1 MILKMQEK
9 DSFLRVGVIGSRKYE
24 NRQKIKEFIFH
35 LKTKYG
41 NDTVVISGGCL
52 NGADKYAKKYALE
65 LGLQY
70 EEFPPAHHQHN
81 LYCRF
86 PEEQYGKPYKVS
98 NFFKRNKQIAIFS
111 DVIAAFIPNG
121 DKASGS
127 RYTLNVGVKLGKK
140 TIIFN

>member
-1 MILKMQEK
+1 MQEK
-9 DSFLRVGVIGSRKYE
+9 DSSLRVAIIGSRKYE
-24 NRQKIKEFIFH
+24 NRSKIKEFVFH
-35 LKTKYG
+35 LKKKYG
-41 NDTVVISGGCL
+41 TDTTIISGGCPD
-52 NGADKYAKKYALE
+52 GADKYAKKYALE

-111 DVIAAFIPNG
+111 DIIVAFIPDLEPAN
-121 DKASGS
+121 GS
-127 RYTLNVGVKLGKK
+127 RYTLKVGVKLNKK

>member
-1 MILKMQEK
+1 MQEK
-9 DSFLRVGVIGSRKYE
+9 DLSLRVAVIGSRKYE
-24 NRQKIKEFIFH
+24 NRQKIKQFLFH
-35 LKTKYG
+35 LKGKYG
-41 NDTVVISGGCL
+41 EDTVIISGVCL
-52 NGADKYAKKYALE
+52 DGADKYAKKYALE

-70 EEFPPAHHQHN
+70 EEFPPAHHAHN

-111 DVIAAFIPNG
+111 DVIAAFIPDNVL
-121 DKASGS
+121 ANGS

>member
-1 MILKMQEK
+1 M
-9 DSFLRVGVIGSRKYE
+9 
-24 NRQKIKEFIFH
+24 FH
-35 LKTKYG
+35 LKNKYG
-41 NDTVVISGGCL
+41 LDTTIISGGCPD
-52 NGADKYAKKYALE
+52 GADKYAKKYALE

-70 EEFPPAHHQHN
+70 EELPPAHNQHN

-111 DVIAAFIPNG
+111 DVIVAFIP
-121 DKASGS
+121 DKAQASGT